1 MGGVSV
7 IITIIESHSG
17 ISRKIKNQ
25 STSIE
30 KEKTEE
36 PLFWMILFIVYLKTQ
51 GHNCK
56 LSELVKEFQYA
67 S

>member
-1 MGGVSV
+1 MINIYFQTVLLTESGKKGGMGGVSA
-7 IITIIESHSG
+7 IITITEPHSG

-36 PLFWMILFIVYLKTQ
+36 PLF
-51 GHNCK
+51 
-56 LSELVKEFQYA
+56 
-67 S
+67 